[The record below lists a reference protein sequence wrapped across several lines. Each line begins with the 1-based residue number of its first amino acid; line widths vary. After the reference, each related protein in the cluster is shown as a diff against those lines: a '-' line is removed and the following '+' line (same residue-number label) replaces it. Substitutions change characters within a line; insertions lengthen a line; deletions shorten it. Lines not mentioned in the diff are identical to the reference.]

1 MKETLTVDG
10 LVESAKEFC
19 KRESDTF
26 HTDLFGITDGKAV
39 GTYVEHKFKE
49 YLAERYELVAG
60 NTALGLDLP
69 SVNTDIKVTSIR
81 QPQSSCPYCD
91 SKQKIY
97 GLGYN
102 LIVFV
107 YKKEDDAELRKGKLD
122 FLSCTYISANR
133 TADYQ
138 TTTGLQN
145 IIKNNGN
152 VDDVF
157 AFLCD
162 HKIPADEVTLFEMA
176 KNILDNP
183 PEIGYL
189 TISNALQWRL
199 QYGRIVSMTEDITGI
214 TRIVEYGCK

>member
-81 QPQSSCPYCD
+81 QPQSSCPYRD

>member
-60 NTALGLDLP
+60 NTAVGLDLP

-81 QPQSSCPYCD
+81 QPQSSCPYRD

-214 TRIVEYGCK
+214 TRTVEYGCK

>member
-60 NTALGLDLP
+60 NTAVGLDLP

-81 QPQSSCPYCD
+81 QPQSSCPYRD

-97 GLGYN
+97 
-102 LIVFV
+102 
-107 YKKEDDAELRKGKLD
+107 
-122 FLSCTYISANR
+122 
-133 TADYQ
+133 
-138 TTTGLQN
+138 
-145 IIKNNGN
+145 
-152 VDDVF
+152 
-157 AFLCD
+157 
-162 HKIPADEVTLFEMA
+162 
-176 KNILDNP
+176 
-183 PEIGYL
+183 
-189 TISNALQWRL
+189 
-199 QYGRIVSMTEDITGI
+199 
-214 TRIVEYGCK
+214 

>member
-69 SVNTDIKVTSIR
+69 LVNTDIKVTSIR
-81 QPQSSCPYCD
+81 QPQSSCPYRD